1 MWQLRSLL
9 VVVVAAT
16 IGLAFALLVLFA
28 IRTRRSLAV
37 RTQAFAAVC
46 HDLLTPL
53 TRLRLRTE
61 RANARLRVG
70 MLHDI
75 DRMDRML
82 RDTLDSFAY
91 EARGDTEDI
100 DLVSLLGT
108 ICSEFADAGHTITY
122 DGPTRMTVRASAT
135 ALTRA
140 ITNLVENA
148 AKHGTTVQVRLHEL
162 KSSVEVDSSDDGPGI
177 PEHERK
183 KVFDPF
189 YTAHPRGSGPGR
201 RFGLGLSIARA
212 IAEGHGG
219 TIVLHD
225 RSPRGLVVRLSLPR
239 RVIVRN

>member
-1 MWQLRSLL
+1 MWPLRSLL

-16 IGLAFALLVLFA
+16 IGLAFALLVLFV
-28 IRTRRSLAV
+28 IRTRKSLAV

-61 RANARLRVG
+61 RANTPLRAG
-70 MLHDI
+70 MLRDI

-91 EARGDTEDI
+91 EARGHTEDI
-100 DLVSLLGT
+100 DLVSLLRT
-108 ICSEFADAGHTITY
+108 ICSEFADMGYSIAY
-122 DGPTRMTVRASAT
+122 DGPERLTVRASAT
-135 ALTRA
+135 ALARA
-140 ITNLVENA
+140 ITNLVDNA
-148 AKHGTTVQVRLHEL
+148 AKHGTTIQVRLHEL
-162 KSSVEVDSSDDGPGI
+162 KNTVEVEISDDGPGI

-189 YTAHPRGSGPGR
+189 YTAHPRGSGPGG

-212 IAEGHGG
+212 IAESHGG
-219 TIVLHD
+219 TIVLGD

-239 RVIVRN
+239 TLIIRN